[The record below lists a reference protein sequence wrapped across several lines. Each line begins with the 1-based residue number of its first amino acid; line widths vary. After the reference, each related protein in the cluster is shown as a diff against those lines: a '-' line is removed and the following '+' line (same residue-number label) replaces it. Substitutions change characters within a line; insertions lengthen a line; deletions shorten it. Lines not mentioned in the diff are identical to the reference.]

1 MATLQNREIDFRE
14 KRGTVDAIVSL
25 MEELKVE
32 IKSHPEKVTQC
43 ILLDWK
49 KALDA
54 VNHSVLLQ
62 NLHDMGFWGPVNK
75 FLKFYVSDRT
85 Q

>member
-1 MATLQNREIDFRE
+1 MATLQNREIWHNREIDFRE

-25 MEELKVE
+25 MEKLKVE

-49 KALDA
+49 KKSLMR
-54 VNHSVLLQ
+54 LIIQ
-62 NLHDMGFWGPVNK
+62 
-75 FLKFYVSDRT
+75 FYFKTSMTWASEDL
-85 Q
+85 